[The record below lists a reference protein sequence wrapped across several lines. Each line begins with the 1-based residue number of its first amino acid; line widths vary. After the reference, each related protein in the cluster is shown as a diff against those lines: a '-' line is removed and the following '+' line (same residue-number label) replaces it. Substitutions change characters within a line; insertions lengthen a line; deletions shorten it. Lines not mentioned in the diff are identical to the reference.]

1 MTWRE
6 HLTVAEGYFGLGMY
20 QDAHDALELI
30 APEDKTR
37 PEVFGLRAGIYHA
50 MQKWDLCAAV
60 AGHLT
65 KVEPKQRLWWSIWAY
80 ATRRSESVEA
90 AEQILIQA
98 LTRFPEEAILFYNL
112 ACYTSVMGR
121 IREAKSLLA
130 EAISLDHSYRLKALD
145 DEDLRPLW
153 EEIASLE

>member
-6 HLTVAEGYFGLGMY
+6 HLTVAEGYFGLGMH
-20 QDAHDALELI
+20 QDAHDELELI

-37 PEVFGLRAGIYHA
+37 PEVFALRAGIYHA
-50 MQKWDLCAAV
+50 MQKWEMCAAV
-60 AGHLT
+60 AGHLA
-65 KVEPKQRLWWSIWAY
+65 KVQSDKRIWWSLWAY
-80 ATRRSESVEA
+80 AVRRSESVEA
-90 AEQILIQA
+90 AEKILIRA

-121 IREAKSLLA
+121 TREAKSLLA
-130 EAISLDHSYRLKALD
+130 EAISLDQAYRLKALD

-153 EEIASLE
+153 DEIASLE